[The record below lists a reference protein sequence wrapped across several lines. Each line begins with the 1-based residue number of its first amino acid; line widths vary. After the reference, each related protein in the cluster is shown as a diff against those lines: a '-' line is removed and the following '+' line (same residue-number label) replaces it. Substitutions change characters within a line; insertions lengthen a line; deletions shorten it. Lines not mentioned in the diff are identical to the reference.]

1 MRKLSKL
8 FALLLCLSMM
18 VGLTGLT
25 ALASDDYREPMTL
38 TVFDE
43 LANYAGEQA
52 GWFAKV
58 LEDKFNVKMNII
70 STNLDPNAYQ
80 TRMSSGDLGDLVI
93 FGDMGEHFLNAVNA
107 GMILD
112 WNEVDWEDYEH
123 LVDVTTPSLEKVT
136 KYIEDNASKS
146 GIWGFTH
153 NISYDRDSWDVVIE
167 PNYGMQAR
175 WDAYVLAG
183 KPELNTIDDLVPFLK
198 ALQEA
203 VPENEFGEKVYAYG
217 GFSDWED
224 SVMKFTWDLMTWYGY
239 AEYDF
244 MGVNWDNGDVVNP
257 LEEDSLYKQM
267 LSINNQLYR
276 EGLFDPES
284 ISQNFDAY
292 NTKLTSGRY
301 LMALWGWLAP
311 NFNTPERLEQEVG
324 FVQMSIGDDAPVVQA
339 GIMAGGNRVWAIGSN
354 AQDPDRVLE
363 ILDWL
368 CSTDG
373 IMTYH
378 NGPQGLTWDYDEN
391 GMPYGTEYG
400 WQAWRDVENTDVPA
414 EWGGGKYR
422 DGQSALNNTTVMANA
437 MDPEGGFYYNHE
449 AWEDG
454 IELLENPLR
463 LAWGEEYA
471 NGARTGVEFL
481 RSTERYT
488 LHPGTSYSYAD
499 KGDDLNAKRGQFAP
513 IMKEYSWKC
522 VYATS
527 DEEFEATW
535 NEMVQKCKDFGYD
548 DVVDFYMVE
557 IQNKLDAIAE
567 GI

>member
-8 FALLLCLSMM
+8 LAVLVGLSLM
-18 VGLTGLT
+18 VGMSGLT

-52 GWFAKV
+52 GWFAKEI
-58 LEDKFNVKMNII
+58 EDRFNLKLNVI

-93 FGDMGEHFLNAVNA
+93 FGDLGEHFLNAVNG

-112 WNEVDWEDYEH
+112 WNEIDWEDYEN
-123 LVDVTTPSLEKVT
+123 LTNVVVPSLEKVT
-136 KYIEDNASKS
+136 AYIQDNASQE

-153 NISYDRDSWDVVIE
+153 NIAYDRESWDVVVE

-183 KPELNTIDDLVPFLK
+183 KPELNTIDDLVPFLR

-203 VPENEFGEKVYAYG
+203 VPVNDKGEKVYAYG

-244 MGVNWDNGDVVNP
+244 MGVNWANGDVVNP
-257 LEEDSLYKQM
+257 LEEDSLYKKM
-267 LSINNQLYR
+267 LSINNELYR
-276 EGLFDPES
+276 EGLFDPDS
-284 ISQNFDAY
+284 ISQDFDTY
-292 NTKLTSGRY
+292 GSKLRSGRY

-311 NFNTPERLEQEVG
+311 DFNTPENLEKEVG
-324 FVQMSIGDDAPVVQA
+324 FMQMSIADDAPVVQA
-339 GIMAGGNRVWAIGSN
+339 GIVAGGNRVWAIGAN

-363 ILDWL
+363 LLDWL
-368 CSTDG
+368 CSTEG
-373 IMTYH
+373 IMTNH

-391 GMPYGTEYG
+391 GLPYGTEYG
-400 WQAWRDVENTDVPA
+400 WQAWRDKENTEVPA
-414 EWGGGKYR
+414 ENGGGTYM
-422 DGQSALNNTTVMANA
+422 DGESALNNTTVMHNA
-437 MDPEGGFYYNHE
+437 QDPEGGFYYNHD

-454 IELLENPLR
+454 IKQLENPLR
-463 LAWGEEYA
+463 NAWSEEYA
-471 NGARTGVEFL
+471 GGARTGVEFL
-481 RSTERYT
+481 RSTGRYS

-499 KGDDLNAKRGQFAP
+499 KGDDLNTARGQFAP

-522 VYATS
+522 VYAES
-527 DEEFEATW
+527 DEEFETLW
-535 NEMVQKCKDFGYD
+535 NEMVEKCKAFGYD
-548 DVVDFYMVE
+548 DVVEFYMGE
-557 IQNKLDAIAE
+557 IQNKLDAIAA